1 MVAKRSGGFNCDKET
16 NDDLSKLWDLPT
28 PAGQFCEKLY
38 SDNAIG
44 TYNVNHVHGA
54 DT

>member
-28 PAGQFCEKLY
+28 PAGQKLY

-54 DT
+54 DS

>member
-28 PAGQFCEKLY
+28 PAGQFCENCIATMPLEL
-38 SDNAIG
+38 
-44 TYNVNHVHGA
+44 TM
-54 DT
+54 